1 MKVAVLVLA
10 VVLAFAA
17 PAQET
22 PQLAE
27 SIEVRVTNVDVI
39 VTDRSGRHITGLTPA
54 DFEVF
59 EGGKP
64 QPITNFYEVT
74 AETTV
79 ADFAVPPEKNRRRI
93 VVFVDNFS
101 TTPLMRNQALQAFE
115 RSLDTLLRPEDEA
128 MLVFWNEGME
138 MVTPLT
144 SDRELLRTRFREAS
158 KRSAGG
164 TTVQFGRRTLVM
176 LAKRLLEESNNGYRP
191 HKEAYAIAVEAA
203 RSHGE
208 LLWSAGTLMID
219 DLKSTI
225 TMLAGVE
232 GKKAVIFIGAELPEN
247 PALELF
253 EEIDSMFFYYIR
265 DIIPANLR
273 DTERRLVLPMADLAK
288 HANANGV
295 TMYMVDASDRARM
308 ADASNYEPND
318 MATVNQA
325 EINTSRGLRQIAWS
339 TGGIAIPT
347 GRSFGSALQTVAMDL
362 SSYYSLGYR
371 SPDGQSDARR
381 ISVKV
386 KRDGLR
392 VRTRDSYIRKSDS
405 DQIRDRLIANVF
417 HAGRIASDFEVT
429 LDMGHIERKDNGR
442 SLIPLVVT
450 FPSSI
455 TLIPDG
461 ENNLAGEFEVSI
473 VTGLETGELSRVS
486 TKVHPLK
493 FTAADRPKLDALKTF
508 SFRAPLEIS
517 KGPHIVSV
525 AVTDKLAGTTGFAR
539 AVVSGD

>member
-1 MKVAVLVLA
+1 MKLVVLALAVAV
-10 VVLAFAA
+10 AFAA

-39 VTDRSGRHITGLTPA
+39 VTDRSGKHITGLTSD

-64 QPITNFYEVT
+64 QPISNFYEIT
-74 AETTV
+74 AETKM
-79 ADFAVPPEKNRRRI
+79 DEVPPERNRRRI
-93 VVFVDNFS
+93 VVFVDNFT
-101 TTPLMRNQALQAFE
+101 TTPLLRNHALQAFE
-115 RSLDTLLRPEDEA
+115 RSLDTLMRPEDEV
-128 MLVFWNEGME
+128 MLVFWNEGMDV
-138 MVTPLT
+138 VTPLT
-144 SDRELLRTRFREAS
+144 SDRALLKTRFREAA

-164 TTVQFGRRTLVM
+164 TTLQFGKRTLLM
-176 LAKRLLEESNNGYRP
+176 LAKRLLDEANNAYTGRS
-191 HKEAYAIAVEAA
+191 HKEAYAMAVESA
-203 RSHGE
+203 RAHGE
-208 LLWSAGTLMID
+208 TLWSAGTMMID
-219 DLKSTI
+219 DMKSTI

-232 GKKAVIFIGAELPEN
+232 GKKAFIFIGAELPEN

-253 EEIDSMFFYYIR
+253 EEIDSMFFYYIQN
-265 DIIPANLR
+265 IIPAHLR
-273 DTERRLVLPMADLAK
+273 DTERRLVLPMADLAR

-347 GRSFGSALQTVAMDL
+347 GKSFGSALQTVATDL

-371 SPDGQSDARR
+371 SPDGESDTRQ

-386 KRDGLR
+386 KRAGLR

-429 LDMGHIERKDNGR
+429 LDTGRIERKDNGR

-455 TLIPDG
+455 TLIPDA

-473 VTGLETGELSRVS
+473 VTGLETGALSRVS
-486 TKVHPLK
+486 TRVHPLK
-493 FTAADRPKLDALKTF
+493 FTPADKPRLDALKTF
-508 SFRAPLEIS
+508 SFRAPLEVG
-517 KGPHIVSV
+517 KGPQIVSV